1 MKKSLLIGYSN
12 SNLSEMEVKLFWFL
26 LLSSTAA
33 DLIKDSPV
41 TCQSNNTACD
51 NHNHSL
57 LEAVSGIELYQ
68 VDMLYF
74 NCSYQNL
81 DLFSVFQH
89 DFWKCISGIQEIKE
103 TDNGLFF
110 LKICSWVWNQTDR
123 LALLFL
129 RNRNY
134 MGLQKTLHKL

>member
-1 MKKSLLIGYSN
+1 MQNKKSLLTEYSN
-12 SNLSEMEVKLFWFL
+12 SNEMDVKLIWFL

-57 LEAVSGIELYQ
+57 IEAVSGIELCQ

-81 DLFSVFQH
+81 DSFSVSQH
-89 DFWKCISGIQEIKE
+89 DF
-103 TDNGLFF
+103 
-110 LKICSWVWNQTDR
+110 
-123 LALLFL
+123 
-129 RNRNY
+129 
-134 MGLQKTLHKL
+134 

>member
-1 MKKSLLIGYSN
+1 MQNKKSLLTEDSN
-12 SNLSEMEVKLFWFL
+12 SNEMEVKLFWFL
-26 LLSSTAA
+26 LLSSAAA

-81 DLFSVFQH
+81 DSFSVSQH
-89 DFWKCISGIQEIKE
+89 DF
-103 TDNGLFF
+103 
-110 LKICSWVWNQTDR
+110 
-123 LALLFL
+123 
-129 RNRNY
+129 
-134 MGLQKTLHKL
+134 

>member
-1 MKKSLLIGYSN
+1 MQNKKSLLTEYSN
-12 SNLSEMEVKLFWFL
+12 SNEMEVKLFWFL

-57 LEAVSGIELYQ
+57 IEAVSGIELCL

-74 NCSYQNL
+74 NCFYQNL
-81 DLFSVFQH
+81 DSFSVSQH
-89 DFWKCISGIQEIKE
+89 DF
-103 TDNGLFF
+103 
-110 LKICSWVWNQTDR
+110 
-123 LALLFL
+123 
-129 RNRNY
+129 
-134 MGLQKTLHKL
+134 